1 MFDVITCAAPNIGA
15 ASKYC
20 RVMSDENQNVLI
32 SRCKLVLDIAQQN
45 MVDVLVLGAFGCGVF
60 RQNSYTVANTFK
72 YLLDSN
78 AYRFKRVVF
87 AIPNNGHSIDNFN
100 AFKITFC
107 N

>member
-45 MVDVLVLGAFGCGVF
+45 MVDVLVLGAFGCG
-60 RQNSYTVANTFK
+60 
-72 YLLDSN
+72 YLNKTHIL
-78 AYRFKRVVF
+78 
-87 AIPNNGHSIDNFN
+87 
-100 AFKITFC
+100 
-107 N
+107 